1 MAEFWGEKRS
11 IEELIADMAA
21 CHLRSLC
28 GFSGSQMKKPEMGEA
43 MEWQEKL
50 KGDKNLIIYT
60 GTKAQQ
66 AVALEVFGSFL
77 SRKGN
82 RFAGRTR
89 AGTTAYRKPTPT
101 EGQQREVPVKQ
112 CQRIEKSRPGTPQV
126 RVIIRPRGRFHMQRF
141 SIAMRPATRA
151 QCCGGHRRDGRAE
164 EAPRF
169 TIAR

>member
-1 MAEFWGEKRS
+1 AFCQGKA
-11 IEELIADMAA
+11 ID
-21 CHLRSLC
+21 
-28 GFSGSQMKKPEMGEA
+28 SQ
-43 MEWQEKL
+43 
-50 KGDKNLIIYT
+50 
-60 GTKAQQ
+60 
-66 AVALEVFGSFL
+66 
-77 SRKGN
+77 
-82 RFAGRTR
+82 GRTR
-89 AGTTAYRKPTPT
+89 AGTTTYRKPTPT

-126 RVIIRPRGRFHMQRF
+126 WVIIRPRGRFHMQRF

>member
-1 MAEFWGEKRS
+1 MATGSAVNLR
-11 IEELIADMAA
+11 AA
-21 CHLRSLC
+21 
-28 GFSGSQMKKPEMGEA
+28 
-43 MEWQEKL
+43 
-50 KGDKNLIIYT
+50 
-60 GTKAQQ
+60 TKAQQ

-126 RVIIRPRGRFHMQRF
+126 RVIIRPRGRFHIQRF
-141 SIAMRPATRA
+141 SIAMRPATCA
-151 QCCGGHRRDGRAE
+151 QCCGGHRRDGPRKKRHGSQSRGE
-164 EAPRF
+164 EMTPEH
-169 TIAR
+169 